1 MEPGKVGPHGR
12 APECIVVLDDF
23 PPYFGTSNAE
33 LDRLRSYGNVVVHD
47 VPPRDREQMFE
58 RMSPAT
64 ALINVRIGS
73 ILDAEA
79 LSRAPRL
86 RMISFVGVG
95 PNNIDLKAASGQGI
109 TVCNLPGENA
119 VAVAEFALGLMLAV
133 MRRIVVCENHLIA
146 GRWEKR
152 QGQELFGKTLG
163 IVGLGAVGAHLC
175 RIGKALGMETLGWS
189 FTEDPKRAE
198 QLGLQLVDLD
208 DVFRQADIICLC
220 VRGSTES
227 TRMVDERRISLMK
240 PSGVLINTARG
251 AVVDQ
256 QALAA
261 ALREGRLSGAGL
273 DVFEREPLTVEA
285 NPFLGMEGVV
295 ITPHM
300 AGETVEATQRMQ
312 RQAVKNV
319 IAFFEGSP
327 VNIVR

>member
-1 MEPGKVGPHGR
+1 M
-12 APECIVVLDDF
+12 VLDDF
-23 PPYFGTSNAE
+23 PPYFGTPNGN
-33 LDRLRSYGNVVVHD
+33 LDRLRQYGTVVVHNS
-47 VPPRDREQMFE
+47 PPQDREHMFE

-73 ILDAEA
+73 ILDAVA

-95 PNNIDLKAASGQGI
+95 PNNIDLEAASRQGI
-109 TVCNLPGENA
+109 MVCNLPGENS

-133 MRRIVVCENHLIA
+133 MRRIIVCDNHLVA

-152 QGQELFGKTLG
+152 QGHELFGKTLG
-163 IVGLGAVGAHLC
+163 IVGLGAVGSHLC
-175 RIGKALGMETLGWS
+175 RIGKGIGMETIGWS
-189 FTEDPKRAE
+189 FAIDPQRAE
-198 QLGLQLVDLD
+198 RLRVRMVGLD
-208 DVFRQADIICLC
+208 DLFRQADVVCLC
-220 VRGSTES
+220 VRES
-227 TRMVDERRISLMK
+227 DESRRLVDERRISLMK
-240 PSGVLINTARG
+240 SSAVLINTARG

-261 ALREGRLSGAGL
+261 ALRQGRLSGAGL
-273 DVFEREPLTVEA
+273 DVFDTEPLTVNE

-312 RQAVKNV
+312 RQAVGNV